1 MAIKIV
7 LNTNILVSS
16 FIHDD
21 GKPKKIV
28 DFVFDGKFLLCYNE
42 VILDE
47 YKDVLSRKRFNF
59 TRSEIGTVINMIR
72 QIGIII
78 DPVPSTIDM
87 PDEYDRIFR
96 DTAGTAKAWLITG
109 NLKHFPEEDFIIT
122 ANEFCELFRL

>member
-1 MAIKIV
+1 MAIKVV
-7 LNTNILVSS
+7 LDTNILVSS

-28 DFVFDGKFLLCYNE
+28 DLIFYGKFLLCYNE
-42 VILDE
+42 QILEE

-72 QIGIII
+72 QVGFVVN
-78 DPVPSTIDM
+78 PVPSDIDM
-87 PDEYDRIFR
+87 PDEDDRIFY
-96 DTAGTAKAWLITG
+96 DTAHNSAAWLITG